1 MLRILL
7 RQHGRT
13 SGKLS
18 KDRNS
23 KTESKEMLEIKTL
36 QQMNNA
42 CDGLM
47 SRLDMAE
54 KRISDLEGISLEIS
68 KTEKQRKKTVNK
80 QNPQNI

>member
-13 SGKLS
+13 SGQLS
-18 KDRNS
+18 RDGNS
-23 KTESKEMLEIKTL
+23 ETESKEMLEITTL

-47 SRLDMAE
+47 SRLDMA
-54 KRISDLEGISLEIS
+54 
-68 KTEKQRKKTVNK
+68 
-80 QNPQNI
+80 